1 MMCSTAAPGSE
12 SSVARSVSH
21 HFYFIY
27 TWSYL
32 IIVSNKQPLE
42 NVIKKLFLY
51 QTDRQTGGLIT
62 SCPNH
67 VQDFPC
73 YARYKKKSD
82 VIYDDYN
89 MMLAQLTIQFNTDT
103 QTDLRS
109 SYIMAEC
116 CKVLLQTT
124 LREYRA
130 EVCPSKMALRHPNIV
145 QKQTLSKG

>member
-1 MMCSTAAPGSE
+1 MCSTAAPGSE
-12 SSVARSVSH
+12 SSVARGVSH

-116 CKVLLQTT
+116 CKVLLPTT